1 MIQFAFYPLFT
12 YLFIYITFFFLL
24 IGLQDNFVV
33 SDASI
38 LLLLPYLPCGP
49 FQNRVVSLQDALFD
63 VLNGIIA
70 LSLFALSHFGAMMKQ
85 T

>member
-1 MIQFAFYPLFT
+1 MFT
-12 YLFIYITFFFLL
+12 YLFIYITLFFLL

>member
-1 MIQFAFYPLFT
+1 MIQFAFYPFV
-12 YLFIYITFFFLL
+12 YVFVYIYNFIFFI